1 MHSQFYRLAEL
12 KRDLRRR
19 LRDAQVSPRAMT
31 ALYTGLLLVLDL
43 VILLGSGYGVLSMFI
58 RILCWLISMVL
69 GAGFVLYCMAIRRG
83 ERSEYLTLFDGF
95 SFAGRLIAL
104 NLLISLLIVLW
115 SMLFVI
121 PGIIAIYRYRFALF
135 YFYEN
140 PDIGIL
146 EAITLSRQQTQ
157 GRKWQLFCLDLSFLG
172 WTLLASVPTL
182 IQNFLYYSAA
192 FRMLSDCLSSPSGV
206 LMMPDASVL
215 LLPGWA
221 WTLITGAWIVVV
233 AMFYLPHY
241 YCAQLTLFEEAKS
254 ASSFRQSPD
263 GLGGL

>member
-69 GAGFVLYCMAIRRG
+69 GAGFVLYCMAIRQG

-121 PGIIAIYRYRFALF
+121 LALSPHTATASPF
-135 YFYEN
+135 
-140 PDIGIL
+140 
-146 EAITLSRQQTQ
+146 ITCWKTPI
-157 GRKWQLFCLDLSFLG
+157 
-172 WTLLASVPTL
+172 SVFWRPSP
-182 IQNFLYYSAA
+182 SAA
-192 FRMLSDCLSSPSGV
+192 SRPRAASGSCFV
-206 LMMPDASVL
+206 
-215 LLPGWA
+215 
-221 WTLITGAWIVVV
+221 WT
-233 AMFYLPHY
+233 
-241 YCAQLTLFEEAKS
+241 
-254 ASSFRQSPD
+254 
-263 GLGGL
+263 

>member
-192 FRMLSDCLSSPSGV
+192 FRMLSDYLSSPSGV

-215 LLPGWA
+215 LLPG
-221 WTLITGAWIVVV
+221 
-233 AMFYLPHY
+233 
-241 YCAQLTLFEEAKS
+241 
-254 ASSFRQSPD
+254 
-263 GLGGL
+263 

>member
-121 PGIIAIYRYRFALF
+121 PGIVAAYRYSMAT
-135 YFYEN
+135 YIMAEN
-140 PDIGIL
+140 PNMQAT
-146 EAITLSRQQTQ
+146 EAIERSKALMD
-157 GRKWQLFCLDLSFLG
+157 GRKGDLFCLD
-172 WTLLASVPTL
+172 
-182 IQNFLYYSAA
+182 
-192 FRMLSDCLSSPSGV
+192 
-206 LMMPDASVL
+206 
-215 LLPGWA
+215 
-221 WTLITGAWIVVV
+221 
-233 AMFYLPHY
+233 
-241 YCAQLTLFEEAKS
+241 
-254 ASSFRQSPD
+254 
-263 GLGGL
+263 